1 MLPQVCLFLS
11 PNFRYKVVY
20 LGLVKSNSWSRGG
33 IYVDINNILERKM
46 TGWQVDTKTLTTRV
60 GGVIGVGKELL
71 WVAILL
77 ITSCVSILSLV
88 SKYFKK

>member
-1 MLPQVCLFLS
+1 
-11 PNFRYKVVY
+11 
-20 LGLVKSNSWSRGG
+20 
-33 IYVDINNILERKM
+33 M